1 MIFNVF
7 KKFFSKLKQEKQ
19 EDFDKLYK
27 ANQNIK
33 SENYEIPKYV
43 PMIKKLKK

>member
-1 MIFNVF
+1 MLKNIF
-7 KKFFSKLKQEKQ
+7 KKIFSKLKQEKQ

-27 ANQNIK
+27 ANQNIE
-33 SENYEIPKYV
+33 SENYEVKKHI